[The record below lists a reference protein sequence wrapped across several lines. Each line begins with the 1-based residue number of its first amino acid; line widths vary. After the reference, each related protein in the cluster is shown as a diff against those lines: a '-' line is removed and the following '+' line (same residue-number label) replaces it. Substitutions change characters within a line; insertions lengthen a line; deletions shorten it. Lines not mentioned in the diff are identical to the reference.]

1 MRAGRKA
8 FIIAICAACLGLLSG
23 CWDRKEMD
31 EIALV
36 MASGVD
42 LAEDGQIEV
51 TLQIAVPN
59 GIPGTLQLGGKGK
72 KPVDVISE
80 KGENGFEIISKLQ
93 QRLSR
98 RLFFGHRAVF
108 IIGEAYARKSVDQSL
123 DVFIRL
129 PDSRHNCYIL
139 TTQGTTAKEILN
151 TPYHM
156 EFIPAIGMKNI
167 QSGDFSVDVKINE
180 FLADLSIEG
189 KTPVTG
195 AISLVQSGNETT
207 FQIDKVAVYQNTLL
221 VGYLS
226 GTDLKAFKMIKDGS
240 KNITITLKVEA
251 KRLKTKGTATAEIL
265 KGKAR
270 LRASMQNGTPHF
282 EVLYR
287 ATARMTNNDS
297 TLDFSRPTNLLQLE
311 SELSDMIRSAIERVI
326 RKLQREFKSDA
337 LGFGTTIHR
346 QHPQQWKHL
355 KRQWNE
361 IYPEVQVD
369 VKTRIKIELMGR
381 TEAPGPIE
389 SAEVH

>member
-1 MRAGRKA
+1 MKPSRKA
-8 FIIAICAACLGLLSG
+8 LIAALFAACLGLSG
-23 CWDRKEMD
+23 CWDRQEMD
-31 EIALV
+31 ELALV

-51 TLQIAVPN
+51 TLQIAVPT
-59 GIPGTLQLGGKGK
+59 GIPGTLQSGGKK
-72 KPVDVISE
+72 KPVDVISA
-80 KGENGFEIISKLQ
+80 KGANAFEIISILQ

-108 IIGEAYARKSVDQSL
+108 VIGEAFARQSVDQTL
-123 DVFIRL
+123 DALIRL

-151 TPYHM
+151 TPYSM
-156 EFIPAIGMKNI
+156 ESIPAIGMKNI
-167 QSGDFSVDVKINE
+167 QSGDFSLDVKIDE
-180 FLADLSIEG
+180 FIADLAIEG
-189 KTPVTG
+189 KMPVTG
-195 AISLVQSGNETT
+195 AISLVPSGNETA
-207 FQIDKVAVYQNTLL
+207 FQIDKVAVYRNTML

-240 KNITITLKVEA
+240 KNITITQKVEA
-251 KRLKTKGTATAEIL
+251 KRLKTKGTATVEIL

-270 LRASMQNGTPHF
+270 LRASMRNGTPHY
-282 EVLYR
+282 EVFYY

-297 TLDFSRPTNLLQLE
+297 TLDFSRPRKLLQLE
-311 SELSDMIRSAIERVI
+311 SELSDMIRSAIERML

-337 LGFGTTIHR
+337 LGFGTTFHR
-346 QHPQQWKHL
+346 QYPQQWKHL

-361 IYPEVQVD
+361 IYPGVQVD
-369 VKTRIKIELMGR
+369 VKARITIERMGR

-389 SAEVH
+389 SAETH